1 MKYDIISDIQY
12 QMKPYLSQTQ
22 YIYLTKVLR
31 NVFVNVEVTSK
42 NVELE
47 ELNNEDL
54 LNSFISAK
62 VIEGCSVKT
71 IDYYKSTL
79 LKMLT
84 SIDKRV
90 DEISTDDLRK
100 YLTQYKDERNLSKTT
115 IDNVR
120 RIFSSF
126 FAWLE
131 NEDYILKNPVKRIHR
146 VKTPR
151 LVKETLSDEDLEI
164 LCGNCDNKRDLAI
177 LELLISTGM
186 RVGELVKLNIAD
198 INFHERECLVFGKGE
213 SERIVYFDARCKL
226 HLIQYLETRED
237 NNPALFVSFNKPH
250 KRLGINGV
258 ELRLKLLGEKS
269 DISNV
274 HPHKFR
280 RTLATN
286 AIDKGMPIEQVQK
299 LLGHMQIDTTMQ
311 YAMVN
316 QNNVKFSHRK
326 FIG

>member
-1 MKYDIISDIQY
+1 
-12 QMKPYLSQTQ
+12 MKPYLSQTQ

-62 VIEGCSVKT
+62 VIEGCSVQT

-126 FAWLE
+126 F
-131 NEDYILKNPVKRIHR
+131 
-146 VKTPR
+146 
-151 LVKETLSDEDLEI
+151 
-164 LCGNCDNKRDLAI
+164 
-177 LELLISTGM
+177 ELLFSLINKKNSDLS
-186 RVGELVKLNIAD
+186 EFPSIILN
-198 INFHERECLVFGKGE
+198 
-213 SERIVYFDARCKL
+213 
-226 HLIQYLETRED
+226 
-237 NNPALFVSFNKPH
+237 
-250 KRLGINGV
+250 
-258 ELRLKLLGEKS
+258 
-269 DISNV
+269 
-274 HPHKFR
+274 
-280 RTLATN
+280 
-286 AIDKGMPIEQVQK
+286 
-299 LLGHMQIDTTMQ
+299 
-311 YAMVN
+311 
-316 QNNVKFSHRK
+316 
-326 FIG
+326 